1 MEALS
6 ARLPEIRKTLDEY
19 ALNDIYNM
27 DETGLFYRMQADNSL
42 ATRQLEGR
50 KQNKERITIAICC
63 NADGSDKL
71 LLWVIGKS
79 FNPRCFKNANR
90 EN

>member
-27 DETGLFYRMQADNSL
+27 DETGLFYRMQANISL

-50 KQNKERITIAICC
+50 KQNKEQITIAICC

-71 LLWVIGKS
+71 PL
-79 FNPRCFKNANR
+79 
-90 EN
+90 